1 MLGRKGEANQGG
13 EKRQLR
19 MAEEN
24 LQVTCEIIHP
34 LSPLTNMYQIGTL
47 LVSTGY
53 SPWLQDPLDKSIS

>member
-24 LQVTCEIIHP
+24 LQVTCGIIHP
-34 LSPLTNMYQIGTL
+34 LSPLTNMY
-47 LVSTGY
+47 
-53 SPWLQDPLDKSIS
+53 